1 VELSIFK
8 TPKMLRAFIV
18 AKLFGAKFKI
28 RDDLKTRGAY
38 SKGIIYLRRDA
49 EAITVL
55 HEIGH
60 HLAGRGCCREHEE
73 FMAHGVCIALAN
85 FLGIYYGDIDRNMTS
100 YATLE
105 DCSRIKDKKA
115 WAKTSQSI
123 IKE

>member
-1 VELSIFK
+1 MFK
-8 TPKMLRAFIV
+8 APKMLRAFLT
-18 AKLFGAKFKI
+18 AKFLGAKFQI
-28 RDDLKTRGAY
+28 TEDLETRGAY

-60 HLAGRGCCREHEE
+60 HLTGRGCCREHEE
-73 FMAHGVCIALAN
+73 FMAHGVCIVLAN

-100 YATLE
+100 YATLK
-105 DCSRIKDKKA
+105 DCQRLKDKSS

-123 IKE
+123 IK